1 MRHLQ
6 RFENMMSQIR
16 CVRFSRKLL
25 DDVSQQV
32 VLRVP
37 VLPCGTW
44 LETQGS
50 ITKSLNL
57 FLRCVGRGFTFVE
70 VLPFVLGETR
80 GVGHEGDRASSLST
94 IEGCPDSTC
103 LLDPRR
109 SIWASASCKIA

>member
-1 MRHLQ
+1 MSHLQ

-80 GVGHEGDRASSLST
+80 GVGQKVIERHPFPRSRAVRIVLAYW
-94 IEGCPDSTC
+94 I
-103 LLDPRR
+103 LDVQF
-109 SIWASASCKIA
+109 